1 MHSICVQQGNLVAV
15 HSKLPSEVI
24 VGLGGFKNMYPLVH
38 FITSSNLLEVGRSKP
53 GQLLSMILVI
63 LNSLLHEEP
72 IHLKN
77 LVKKRNLFDLIKYCL
92 YKINKHNMITQEL
105 I

>member
-1 MHSICVQQGNLVAV
+1 M
-15 HSKLPSEVI
+15 
-24 VGLGGFKNMYPLVH
+24 M
-38 FITSSNLLEVGRSKP
+38 
-53 GQLLSMILVI
+53 LVI
-63 LNSLLHEEP
+63 LNSFLHEEP

-105 I
+105 IQELKNVVKKNIIAQSYYAKDDNKSSKHQQA